1 MARNYKRFYAMCQ
14 ALGKTKEEAVFEYTN
29 GHTTSCRALSDRD
42 FNDLLNILAKLQRV
56 PDYWEPAPGD
66 AQRKK
71 MIGLAR
77 NMNWADTPDQ
87 ILVKLDEFCMKQ
99 KKKRMNALSVYEL
112 GLILTILE
120 KIYSQYLGGI
130 KR

>member
-1 MARNYKRFYAMCQ
+1 MIRDYRRFYAMCK
-14 ALGKTKEEAVFEYTN
+14 ALGKTKEEAVYEYSN
-29 GHTTSCRALSDRD
+29 GLTTSCSSLSDKE
-42 FNDLLNILAKLQRV
+42 FNELFNMLAKHQQA
-56 PDYWEPAPGD
+56 PDKWEPAPGD

-77 NMNWADTPDQ
+77 TMNWGETTDQ
-87 ILVKLDEFCMKQ
+87 VLIKLDDFCLKQ

-112 GLILTILE
+112 GLVLTILE
-120 KIYSQYLGGI
+120 KIYSQFLGGI

>member
-1 MARNYKRFYAMCQ
+1 MPRDYRRFYAMCK
-14 ALGKTKEEAVFEYTN
+14 ALGKTKEEAVFEFTN
-29 GHTTSCRALSDRD
+29 GRTTSSGALSDKE
-42 FNDLLNILAKLQRV
+42 FNELFNMLANHQQV
-56 PDYWEPAPGD
+56 PSMWGPAPGD
-66 AQRKK
+66 TQRKK

-77 NMNWADTPDQ
+77 SMNWGETTDQ
-87 ILVKLDEFCMKQ
+87 VLIKLDDFCLKQ